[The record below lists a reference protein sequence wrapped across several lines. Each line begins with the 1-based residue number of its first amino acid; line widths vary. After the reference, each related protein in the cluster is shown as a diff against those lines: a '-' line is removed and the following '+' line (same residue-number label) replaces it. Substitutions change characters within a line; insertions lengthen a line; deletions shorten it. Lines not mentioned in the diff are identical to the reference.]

1 VIREDQELLTELA
14 RLNTAMAPLALRI
27 MDGSAGAAE
36 QAHYAQRLIAA
47 GKRLQRRADAF
58 RAVIVEGEIVTTG
71 SLDLPA
77 STIEPHS
84 EQ

>member
-14 RLNTAMAPLALRI
+14 RLN
-27 MDGSAGAAE
+27 SAGAAE